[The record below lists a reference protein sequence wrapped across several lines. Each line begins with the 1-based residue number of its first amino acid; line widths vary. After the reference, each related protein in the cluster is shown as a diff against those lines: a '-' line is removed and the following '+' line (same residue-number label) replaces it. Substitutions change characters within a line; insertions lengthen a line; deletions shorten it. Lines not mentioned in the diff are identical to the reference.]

1 MLTVTI
7 LYLTY
12 LTQATDQTIKRIA
25 RIPEVL
31 KGLGFEK
38 LRDCQV
44 KPVQTTLQD
53 QDQIVVLPTGG
64 GKSLLYALPALCS
77 EYQTL
82 IFSPLVALIKDQL
95 ESLQEKGCR
104 AAGLRS
110 TQSDI
115 ENARALREW
124 CTGEIDFLFAAPER
138 LANEAFQRAMRT
150 NPPDMIVVDEIH
162 VASEAGFNFRE
173 DYRKI
178 APFVSEMNPRVFLG
192 LTATLPMKV
201 EEDIRDIFDQQDA
214 VKTVEYYTR
223 TNLLMES
230 RVWENPYDLANIVN
244 EIDGSVIVYFSTV
257 RRLGETFEMLKSRIN
272 GHACVYHGQLSS
284 GIRESNQNMFMDGSV
299 RVVFATNSFGM
310 GVDKSDIRGVI
321 YADIPGSVEEIS
333 QGFGRGGRDNEPC
346 RCVYYWNEGTK
357 DTQKFFI
364 NMGYPERSVLASF
377 FQTVRMNADSEKM
390 CHMTLR
396 DICTQARIHPMFSQ
410 AIMSILLG
418 EGVVE
423 RVKVDKPLR
432 VKPLAE
438 PKTKVTKEVLQCIVE
453 YGVRNEEDGFY
464 EIDRDFLQQ
473 QSGKS
478 PAAVTRNLRTME
490 NQSCITMQDPG
501 SNKPLRVLKE
511 IHDIDFKKL
520 DERRGDALKRLR
532 EAGAFWRT
540 PDNEKHA
547 FLKQYFRD
555 ENKP

>member
-1 MLTVTI
+1 M
-7 LYLTY
+7 
-12 LTQATDQTIKRIA
+12 TQATDQTIKRIA
-25 RIPEVL
+25 RIPEVI

-44 KPVQTTLQD
+44 RPVQITLQD

-64 GKSLLYALPALCS
+64 GKTATYCVPTLCS
-77 EYQTL
+77 EYRTL

-110 TQSDI
+110 SQSDT
-115 ENARALREW
+115 ENSRALREW
-124 CTGEIDFLFAAPER
+124 CSGELDFLLAAPER
-138 LANEAFQRAMRT
+138 LANEAFLRAMRT

-173 DYRKI
+173 EYRKI
-178 APFVSEMNPRVFLG
+178 APFVTEMNPRVFLG

-201 EEDIRDIFDQQDA
+201 EEDIRDIFDQQSA
-214 VKTVEYYTR
+214 VKTVEYYDR
-223 TNLLMES
+223 TNLLIES
-230 RVWENPYDLANIVN
+230 RDWKSPYDLANVVN

-257 RRLGETFEMLKSRIN
+257 RRLEETFEMLKSRID
-272 GHACVYHGQLSS
+272 GHVCVYNGQLSS
-284 GIRESNQNMFMDGSV
+284 GVRESNQNMFMDGSV

-333 QGFGRGGRDNEPC
+333 QGFGRGGRDDEPC
-346 RCVYYWNEGTK
+346 RCVYYWNEDTL

-364 NMGYPERSVLASF
+364 NMGYPERSVLAAF
-377 FQTVRMNADSEKM
+377 YQTVRMNADAEKM

-396 DICTQARIHPMFSQ
+396 DICMQARVHPMFSQ

-432 VKPLAE
+432 VKPLSE
-438 PKTKVTKEVLQCIVE
+438 PKTKVTQEVLQHIVE

-473 QSGKS
+473 QLDKS

-490 NQSCITMQDPG
+490 NQNCIVMQDPG
-501 SNKPLRVLKE
+501 GSKPLRVLKE

-520 DERRGDALKRLR
+520 DERRGAALKRLR
-532 EAGAFWRT
+532 EAREFWLT
-540 PDNEKHA
+540 PDDKKHA
-547 FLKQYFRD
+547 YLKQYFKS
-555 ENKP
+555 ESK